1 MEDFKEMSEF
11 YPIVVGLL
19 FISLLGGAVTLF
31 LKAFNPPWW
40 SKLWIKIGVGITT
53 AVGGIAIVCWALG
66 MAYGIK
72 LLLSFG
78 ATTAALTIIV
88 LIALILS
95 LPVSGLIHGISWII
109 RKISQKRQL
118 SENRNFS
125 QNRRYLLKTAAAAI
139 PSITVLAGAGGF
151 GESFAA
157 TNIPQ
162 IPMTYPDLPQDL
174 KGLKILQISDCH
186 LGFYVGLSALEDLLA
201 EADEF
206 RPDLVLVTGDLADD
220 LGLLPEALKLI
231 SQVRTKFGAYSS
243 LGNHEY
249 YRGIAKVIEI
259 YKNAPIPLL
268 VNEGRIIPIANSKIY
283 IGGADDPRHLR
294 RDNTDFF
301 KNTVVKAMAG
311 MPSDSFSILMS
322 HRPEAFDF
330 AAQQGIKLTLSGHTH
345 GGQIGFAGRSVFEPL
360 LSYKYLW
367 GKYFHAN
374 GSQLYTTA
382 GVGHWFP
389 FRLGCHSEAPLIIL
403 E

>member
-1 MEDFKEMSEF
+1 MSEF
-11 YPIVVGLL
+11 YPIVVGIL
-19 FISLLGGAVTLF
+19 FIGLLGSAVTLF
-31 LKAFNPPWW
+31 FKVFNPPWW
-40 SKLWIKIGVGITT
+40 RKLWIKRAVGITT
-53 AVGGIAIVCWALG
+53 TVGGIAIICWALG
-66 MAYGIK
+66 MAYGIR
-72 LLLSFG
+72 LLLAFG
-78 ATTAALTIIV
+78 TTTAALTIIV

-95 LPVSGLIHGISWII
+95 LPVSGLIHGISWIM
-109 RKISQKRQL
+109 KKMSQKSQ
-118 SENRNFS
+118 SAEIHKIS
-125 QNRRYLLKTAAAAI
+125 QNRRYFLKTAAAAI
-139 PSITVLAGAGGF
+139 PSLTVLAGAGGF
-151 GESFAA
+151 GESFAS
-157 TNIPQ
+157 TNIPR
-162 IPMTYPDLPQDL
+162 IPVTYPDLPQDL

-186 LGFYVGLSALEDLLA
+186 LGFYVGLSALEDLLN
-201 EADEF
+201 ETDRF

-220 LGLLPEALKLI
+220 LSLLPEALKLI
-231 SQVRTKFGAYSS
+231 SQVRTKYGTYSS

-259 YKNAPIPLL
+259 YNNAPIPLL
-268 VNEGRIIPIANSKIY
+268 INEGRIIPIANSKIY

-374 GSQLYTTA
+374 GCQLYTTA

-389 FRLGCHSEAPLIIL
+389 FRLGCHSEAPIIIL

>member
-1 MEDFKEMSEF
+1 MSEF
-11 YPIVVGLL
+11 YPIVIGLI
-19 FISLLGGAVTLF
+19 FIGLLGGAVTLF
-31 LKAFNPPWW
+31 LKAFNPLWW
-40 SKLWIKIGVGITT
+40 RKLWIKRAVGITT
-53 AVGGIAIVCWALG
+53 AVGGIAIICWALG
-66 MAYGIK
+66 MAYGIR
-72 LLLSFG
+72 LLLAFG

-109 RKISQKRQL
+109 KKILQKHQL
-118 SENRNFS
+118 AEIHSIN
-125 QNRRYLLKTAAAAI
+125 QNRRYFLKTAAAAI

-151 GESFAA
+151 GESFAS
-157 TNIPQ
+157 TNIPR

-174 KGLKILQISDCH
+174 RGLKILQISDCH
-186 LGFYVGLSALEDLLA
+186 LGFYVGLSALEDLLKD
-201 EADEF
+201 ADEL

-220 LGLLPEALKLI
+220 LNLLPEALKLI
-231 SQVRTKFGAYSS
+231 SQVRTKYGAYSS

-249 YRGIAKVIEI
+249 YRGITKVIEI
-259 YKNAPIPLL
+259 YKNGPIPLL
-268 VNEGRIIPIANSKIY
+268 VNEGQLIPIANFKIY

-301 KNTVVKAMAG
+301 ENTVVRAMAQ
-311 MPSDSFSILMS
+311 MPSNSFSILMS

-389 FRLGCHSEAPLIIL
+389 FRLGCSSEAPLIIL